1 MENSLT
7 TIELVHK
14 VPTLAPR
21 PSDSNKG
28 SFGRVLVVAGSRG
41 MSGAAVLCGSAALR
55 GGAGLVC
62 MAVPEGVLMEVAIG
76 NPCYL
81 TLALVQDD
89 NGVVA
94 ERAVERLMPLCQAS
108 DVVAVGPGLNRGSGV
123 QTVLTAMLTNVTKPM
138 VIDADALNQLPLEYL
153 RARIA
158 PSVLTPHPGEFARLL
173 GSDTAKVQA
182 RRQELACQFA
192 ADYGVTLVLKGHQ
205 TIVTDGRRSYRNETG
220 NPGMATGGT
229 GDVLTGLIAA
239 LIGQRLDPFSAAQLG
254 VYLHGLA
261 GDRARDEKTEA
272 CLIASDLLDF
282 LPAAFRM
289 HMAR

>member
-1 MENSLT
+1 MENTLT
-7 TIELVHK
+7 TIELVHRL
-14 VPTLAPR
+14 PTLAPR
-21 PSDSNKG
+21 AVDSNKG

-41 MSGAAVLCGSAALR
+41 MSGAAVLCGGAALR

-62 MAVPEGVLMEVAIG
+62 MAVPESVVTEVAIG

-81 TLALVQDD
+81 TVPLVQDE
-89 NGVVA
+89 NGVLA
-94 ERAVERLMPLCQAS
+94 EKAVERLMPLCQAS

-123 QTVLTAMLTNVTKPM
+123 RTVLTALLTNVTKPM
-138 VIDADALNQLPLEYL
+138 VIDADALNQLPLDYV

-158 PSVLTPHPGEFARLL
+158 PTVLTPHPGEFARLV
-173 GSDTAKVQA
+173 GTDTARVQA
-182 RRQELACQFA
+182 RRQELASLFA
-192 ADYGVTLVLKGHQ
+192 ADFGVTLVLKGHE
-205 TIVTDGRRSYRNETG
+205 TVVTDGRRIYRNETG

-272 CLIASDLLDF
+272 CLIASDLLEF

-289 HMAR
+289 HMAQ